1 MDYTG
6 ANATTIGHA
15 DAHITAN
22 YPIATASIPIPQT
35 CQLAGFYAVGRN
47 EVTNGNNFG
56 VGMFVS
62 AVGDVDWG
70 GTGTW
75 DATLRAFSLSEGTGN
90 EKRQQRIDGMLASPY
105 ALAAGDL
112 ITPTIVAPTGDGV
125 IATITLVLRT
135 LIA

>member
-1 MDYTG
+1 M
-6 ANATTIGHA
+6 
-15 DAHITAN
+15 N
-22 YPIATASIPIPQT
+22 YGIATASIPIPQT
-35 CQLAGFYAVGRN
+35 CQLAGFYALGRN
-47 EVTNGNNFG
+47 ENTNGNNFG

-70 GTGTW
+70 GTSGW

-90 EKRQQRIDGMLASPY
+90 ERRQQRIDGMLGTPY

-112 ITPTIVAPTGDGV
+112 ITPAVVAPTGDQV
-125 IATITLVLRT
+125 KATITLVLRT